1 MMSTWLYPW
10 CTYYYQN
17 MCITDEKIEPKI
29 VIEEL
34 LEAEEGG
41 SVDDY
46 KFYCCGGEPR
56 FALVVS
62 DRKKAQTRTFVDM
75 NWEPI
80 PVMRKGKNTAAHP
93 KCPTKLDEMISLCR
107 ILAKDF
113 PLVRID
119 FYEVDGR
126 VYVGELTFTP
136 GMFLGF
142 KPIEM
147 DFKLGEYIDLSKY
160 M

>member
-1 MMSTWLYPW
+1 
-10 CTYYYQN
+10 
-17 MCITDEKIEPKI
+17 
-29 VIEEL
+29 
-34 LEAEEGG
+34 
-41 SVDDY
+41 
-46 KFYCCGGEPR
+46 
-56 FALVVS
+56 
-62 DRKKAQTRTFVDM
+62 
-75 NWEPI
+75 
-80 PVMRKGKNTAAHP
+80 
-93 KCPTKLDEMISLCR
+93 MISLCR